1 MNVDGRPHDVI
12 GIMPPGVDLMDYRP
26 EIWLPIG
33 VHPVIRQIRNS
44 HFLNVIGRLKD
55 GVTPQAA
62 QTELNV
68 FLENWGERA
77 AATGHVP
84 TKHPSRAEDHTLQVQ
99 PLQDAIVGDAS
110 RAIWVLQA
118 AVGSSF

>member
-1 MNVDGRPHDVI
+1 MNVDGRPHEMI
-12 GIMPPGVDLMDYRP
+12 GIMPPGVDLMDSRP

-44 HFLNVIGRLKD
+44 HVLNVIGRLKD

-68 FLENWGERA
+68 FLENWDERA
-77 AATGHVP
+77 TAKGHVP
-84 TKHPSRAEDHTLQVQ
+84 TKHPERGGPHPPIAAVAGRDCRGCQ
-99 PLQDAIVGDAS
+99 P
-110 RAIWVLQA
+110 RNWVLQA
-118 AVGSSF
+118 AVGSSC